1 MFNFFRNYLLFL
13 IILIGFKTTLFSQDN
28 NPIST
33 SVFLATAKTKSTVL
47 RQQVK
52 VDVLKATRYYLPFLE
67 KMSFQTETDRFEL
80 QRQQYQSRAS
90 FNGFSEIKSEK
101 QWKLAN
107 IKAEEAQQ
115 DVLFQDILLDRYVV
129 LVDYKNALNALDL
142 YKKIYLVFTD
152 KRDVLQKMAK
162 LSTDFNI
169 EDLIKAEEN
178 AYQFQQ
184 KIAEKESLINKLNQF
199 SQLIFNSKDSFK
211 LDTNNWISLSKI
223 REFAQNLTT
232 NNAQNAL
239 LNRQEAEINLVQ
251 ANYNV
256 LKAADKKILDYAQ
269 LKYGARQTKVLET
282 ELSVGLGFVVPY
294 RGSSKI
300 ALNRLNFKQLE
311 EKNKLQDIRESLDL
325 QLFSTQKDLEITFK
339 EYDLITK
346 QINESQT
353 LYSLDHYLQIQGGSP
368 IVMLRMQELV
378 LQRQAHLI
386 DLEHNA
392 TLHYLKLLSI
402 TGKLSA
408 APLQNYLSANF
419 EGF

>member
-1 MFNFFRNYLLFL
+1 
-13 IILIGFKTTLFSQDN
+13 
-28 NPIST
+28 
-33 SVFLATAKTKSTVL
+33 
-47 RQQVK
+47 
-52 VDVLKATRYYLPFLE
+52 
-67 KMSFQTETDRFEL
+67 L